1 MNMLR
6 SIVAFAALLF
16 MASTATAQTPGTADF
31 HMPSAFDNSFA
42 GTLPQSGVMRSM
54 GEDRYGF
61 QAIFEWRVAPGVVKV
76 FDVRQYFG
84 TEQGAIQGFMRVQAS
99 MPQGTSLVNVEWF
112 SPTTGGSGIGN

>member
-1 MNMLR
+1 MLR
-6 SIVAFAALLF
+6 SFVAFVALLF
-16 MASTATAQTPGTADF
+16 MASTATAQTPATADF
-31 HMPSAFDNSFA
+31 HMPSAFDNSYA

-84 TEQGAIQGFMRVQAS
+84 TEQGAIQGFMRVQSS

-112 SPTTGGSGIGN
+112 SPTTGGSEIGN